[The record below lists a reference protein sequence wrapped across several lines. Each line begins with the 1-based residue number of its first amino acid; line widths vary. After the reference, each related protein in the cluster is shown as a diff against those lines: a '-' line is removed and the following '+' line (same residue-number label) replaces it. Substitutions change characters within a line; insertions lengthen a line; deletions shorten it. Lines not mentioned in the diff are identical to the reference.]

1 MANDDH
7 GKSRTPQTDEGK
19 RLEPKKGFE
28 RLSDA
33 DRALIAGAENTGDP
47 SPGPTGPP
55 VTVTANPPPPSP
67 PLRRLYRH
75 LPSQC
80 RPAPLHRQPLLI
92 HMILTSTAMRQAQTK
107 GLNITGSRR
116 CPFPLTG

>member
-7 GKSRTPQTDEGK
+7 DKSRTPQTDEGK

-67 PLRRLYRH
+67 P
-75 LPSQC
+75 S
-80 RPAPLHRQPLLI
+80 AA
-92 HMILTSTAMRQAQTK
+92 STATSRHNAAQPPSTAN
-107 GLNITGSRR
+107 LY
-116 CPFPLTG
+116 